1 MNEPIFLFHGGM
13 YKRGVDDERKRVPM
27 APHEADL
34 LFYDPHV
41 PYDTDNSIR
50 TELDM
55 GRYAELWC
63 HLEVGDEIY
72 VGLLPDAALY
82 RGIWAMAFNAVPG
95 FKVEFDLVRIR
106 DVWNALVNNR
116 DLKGI
121 RAMPMPGG
129 RAFLPYDFTD
139 GVGMS
144 PYQAMTLAKLP
155 YGKGSYDA
163 YRNNAALKYAPID
176 PDFFA
181 QLGESMYIRMTVKE
195 LGEFGNIQ
203 PDGCCSNCHESK
215 YPKFQVGVVY
225 DRLCVDKA
233 RWTKYC
239 NCDQS
244 FCAEGCDTP
253 PPPPSTY
260 TIIPVTFKDNQGNTI
275 RPDDIVRI
283 YENAVVTVTP
293 PMIDGY
299 IAPQAMDVTV
309 ATGKVE
315 FVYTPV

>member
-106 DVWNALVNNR
+106 DVWNALVN
-116 DLKGI
+116 
-121 RAMPMPGG
+121 
-129 RAFLPYDFTD
+129 
-139 GVGMS
+139 
-144 PYQAMTLAKLP
+144 
-155 YGKGSYDA
+155 
-163 YRNNAALKYAPID
+163 
-176 PDFFA
+176 
-181 QLGESMYIRMTVKE
+181 
-195 LGEFGNIQ
+195 
-203 PDGCCSNCHESK
+203 
-215 YPKFQVGVVY
+215 
-225 DRLCVDKA
+225 
-233 RWTKYC
+233 
-239 NCDQS
+239 
-244 FCAEGCDTP
+244 
-253 PPPPSTY
+253 ST
-260 TIIPVTFKDNQGNTI
+260 Q
-275 RPDDIVRI
+275 
-283 YENAVVTVTP
+283 
-293 PMIDGY
+293 
-299 IAPQAMDVTV
+299 
-309 ATGKVE
+309 
-315 FVYTPV
+315 

>member
-1 MNEPIFLFHGGM
+1 M
-13 YKRGVDDERKRVPM
+13 
-27 APHEADL
+27 
-34 LFYDPHV
+34 
-41 PYDTDNSIR
+41 
-50 TELDM
+50 
-55 GRYAELWC
+55 
-63 HLEVGDEIY
+63 
-72 VGLLPDAALY
+72 
-82 RGIWAMAFNAVPG
+82 
-95 FKVEFDLVRIR
+95 RIR

-116 DLKGI
+116 NLKGI

-195 LGEFGNIQ
+195 LGEFGNLQ

-239 NCDQS
+239 NCDQG

-260 TIIPVTFKDNQGNTI
+260 TIIPVTFKDNRGNTI
-275 RPDDIVRI
+275 RPDDVVRI

-299 IAPQAMDVTV
+299 VAPQAMDVTV